1 MPVLS
6 TELTVELVA
15 LIVTTEEPDVVITAA
30 LIPVR
35 DSLASSC
42 TVIKPAASVEK
53 VAGVILCSRPM
64 SSSLGEP
71 EALRAFLFGERL
83 KNLRKAFKS
92 MKRTPVRRPK

>member
-1 MPVLS
+1 M
-6 TELTVELVA
+6 
-15 LIVTTEEPDVVITAA
+15 TTEEPPGVVITAA

-35 DSLASSC
+35 ASLASSC

-53 VAGVILCSRPM
+53 VAGVILCSRLR
-64 SSSLGEP
+64 SSSRGEP

-92 MKRTPVRRPK
+92 MKRAPVQKPI